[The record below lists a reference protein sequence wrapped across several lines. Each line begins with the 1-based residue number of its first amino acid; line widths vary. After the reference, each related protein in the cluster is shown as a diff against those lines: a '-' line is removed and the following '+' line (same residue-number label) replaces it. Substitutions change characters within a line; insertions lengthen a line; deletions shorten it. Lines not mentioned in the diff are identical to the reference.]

1 MNELHEMYLKL
12 MAMGAT
18 EEDIKAIY
26 KIALDT
32 TDKIV
37 KEAKQ

>member
-1 MNELHEMYLKL
+1 MNKLHEMYLKL

-26 KIALDT
+26 KIALET
-32 TDKIV
+32 ADKIV
-37 KEAKQ
+37 KEGK